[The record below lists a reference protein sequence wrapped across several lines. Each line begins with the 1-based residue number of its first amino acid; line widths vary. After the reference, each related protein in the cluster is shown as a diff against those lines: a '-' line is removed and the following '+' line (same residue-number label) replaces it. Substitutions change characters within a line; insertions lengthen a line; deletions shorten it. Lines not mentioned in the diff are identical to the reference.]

1 MIRSAWT
8 ALILWFVT
16 VPSTAAPPQWIVVT
30 APAFRK
36 AVEPLC
42 QHRKKQ
48 GFHVVV
54 VQTTDVLRADDL
66 RAGDGSKL
74 CEYVR
79 KLLRQ
84 YKGSSSILLVGA
96 IEAGRLPDAE
106 TKVLPPLS
114 GTVGRMKD
122 QPSDCGYGCLDGGKL
137 PTVAVGRFPAH
148 SEEEARAMTAKTL
161 EYEDTRHPGEW
172 RRRLTILAGI
182 PAYNPF
188 VDRLVESLAM
198 ARLARL
204 SPMWSGRAIYSNPRS
219 RFTLP
224 DTLLHERAERYVREG
239 QAFTL
244 YLGHSNPAGLYGG
257 GARRYLDRTDWSRL
271 KIERGKGIF
280 FTFGCNGCQLKG
292 NDGEGY
298 GVAAMRNA
306 HGPAAVVGSHGIC
319 FASMVQLAA
328 DGFFESTLARTLP
341 ERLGDSWLAILDG
354 LARGK
359 IDDFTYRLLDTV
371 DGDKNIPQAT
381 QRREHLEMFVLL
393 GDPAL
398 RLPRMASDFE
408 LGVEKSIAAGD
419 KLAVRGT
426 VPQRLSQARIRL
438 TLERTVDSRPTDLE
452 AVPNASRA
460 DDKAQDRIL
469 LANHN
474 RANRFV
480 LVERETKVRDGSF
493 QATIE
498 VPSKLSWPRVLLRV
512 HAANDSEEGMVVQP
526 LEVKTKSTARQRGKQ
541 P

>member
-1 MIRSAWT
+1 MIRFAWT
-8 ALILWFVT
+8 ALILWFAT
-16 VPSTAAPPQWIVVT
+16 APSTAAPPQWIVVT

-66 RAGDGSKL
+66 RAGDGRKL
-74 CEYVR
+74 CEYVH
-79 KLLRQ
+79 KLCRQ

-96 IEAGRLPDAE
+96 IEAGRLADAE

-122 QPSDCGYGCLDGGKL
+122 QPSDCGYGCLEGGQL
-137 PTVAVGRFPAH
+137 PTIAVGRFPAH

-161 EYEDTRHPGEW
+161 EYEDARHPGEW
-172 RRRLTILAGI
+172 RRRLTILAGV

-204 SPMWSGRAIYSNPRS
+204 SPMWSGRAIYSNPQS

-224 DTLLHERAERYVREG
+224 DTQLHERAERYVRDG

-257 GARRYLDRTDWSRL
+257 GARYLDRADWSRL

-292 NDGEGY
+292 NEGEGY

-306 HGPAAVVGSHGIC
+306 DGPAAAVGSHGIC

-328 DGFFESTLARTLP
+328 DGFFESTLAKTPP
-341 ERLGDSWLAILDG
+341 ERLGDSWLAILNG

-408 LGVEKSIAAGD
+408 LIVDKSIVAGD
-419 KLAVRGT
+419 KLVVRGT
-426 VPQRLSQARIRL
+426 VPQRLSEARIRL
-438 TLERTVDSRPTDLE
+438 TLERTVDSLPDDLE
-452 AVPNASRA
+452 TVPNASRG
-460 DDKAQDRIL
+460 DSKARDRIL
-469 LANHN
+469 LANHD

-480 LVERETKVRDGSF
+480 LVERKAKVEGGTF
-493 QATIE
+493 QATIDA
-498 VPSKLSWPRVLLRV
+498 PAKLPWSRLLLRV
-512 HAANDSEEGMVVQP
+512 HAATDSEEGTVVQS
-526 LEVKTKSTARQRGKQ
+526 LEVKSKSTSRQRGKQ